1 MSALRLSA
9 GPLLWL
15 AHFTALYGVNSIAC
29 ARGFPGA
36 VPWVVAGATVVL
48 GVAAAAVALKPLK
61 KEFIGWLSAGL
72 ALLALLAILWQA
84 LPVLMVSP
92 CA

>member
-1 MSALRLSA
+1 MTALRLSA

-15 AHFTALYGVNSIAC
+15 LHFTVLYGFNAIAC
-29 ARGFPGA
+29 ARGFQGA
-36 VPWVVAGATVVL
+36 VPWAVAIATVVV
-48 GVAAAAVALKPLK
+48 GAGAALVVFQSRKQ
-61 KEFIGWLSAGL
+61 FIDWLAAGL
-72 ALLALLAILWQA
+72 GALALLAILWQA